1 MSKLENLLGFK
12 TTNFNISN
20 FDGSHKCNPKTFL
33 IGIHVNSISTQ
44 GNTKFSD
51 IKWIPN
57 SNGEWYATQIFN
69 NFVNSEGFKITNKN
83 GELKLNYIDANSSGV
98 RLIAIYE
105 IFLN

>member
-1 MSKLENLLGFK
+1 MYKLENLLGFK

-20 FDGSHKCNPKTFL
+20 FNGSHKCNSKTFL
-33 IGIHVNSISTQ
+33 IGIHVNAISTQ

-57 SNGEWYATQIFN
+57 SNGEWYATQIFS

-83 GELKLNYIDANSSGV
+83 GELELSSIDANNSGV
-98 RLIAIYE
+98 NLIAIYE